1 MPSNKQIPDYCRQVA
16 EQIRWKRVCPAVVQ
30 ELEQHLLDQQGA
42 YLDQGYGEEEA
53 ARMAVEQMGD
63 ARQVGQALNRAHRPQ
78 TPWFPLV
85 ATELDCC

>member
-16 EQIRWKRVCPAVVQ
+16 EQIRWKRACPAVVQ